1 MNTLFL
7 VQFACCIIV
16 SMLGLILV
24 LSRFQIRWSNRRYE
38 VSRWLLAF
46 SMFVLA
52 GHYVLQMAYGF
63 RAKGDEVGAVV
74 NVLFYTPI
82 SFIISYATYNLICY
96 RSGRKKFALLG
107 CVSYALILI
116 CFFFGYND
124 TPRGMHMGEW
134 LYVMLALF
142 AVTIMYSTYTTV
154 IEMRYHR
161 KIIEENTTEDLLPFD
176 RYAYASYGMVG
187 FLALAMVGAICYRP
201 LLYSVAPL
209 MLFSL
214 ISFIISFLGYGYNMI
229 PAEVRLEQETADMYS
244 TYTTV
249 IEMRYHRKIIEEN
262 TTEDLLPFDRYA
274 YASYGMVGFLALAM
288 VGAICYRPLLY
299 SVAPLMLFSLI
310 SFIISFLGYGYNM
323 IPAEVRLEQE
333 TADEP
338 LEVMEES
345 EDVGLASEKISI
357 IESML
362 ASWCDKGGYRDSTV
376 NMPMLSVKLGIPRN
390 ELSLYFENCLK
401 SSFRIWLSDIRFK
414 EAQRMLLEEC
424 RYSNDTIS
432 SECGFSS
439 HAHLYKIFKAKTG
452 FTPGQWRDSVRKNRF
467 PDVDGL

>member
-24 LSRFQIRWSNRRYE
+24 LSRFQIRWTNRRYE

-52 GHYVLQMAYGF
+52 WHYVLQMVCGF
-63 RAKGDEVGAVV
+63 RAKGDEIGAVV
-74 NVLFYTPI
+74 NVLFYSPV
-82 SFIISYATYNLICY
+82 SFFISYATYNLICY
-96 RSGRKKFALLG
+96 RSGRKKFALMG

-176 RYAYASYGMVG
+176 RYTYTTYGLAGIMV
-187 FLALAMVGAICYRP
+187 LAMVGAICYRP
-201 LLYSVAPL
+201 LLYCVGPL

-214 ISFIISFLGYGYNMI
+214 ISFTISFLGYGYNMI
-229 PAEVRLEQETADMYS
+229 PAEVRLELD
-244 TYTTV
+244 
-249 IEMRYHRKIIEEN
+249 
-262 TTEDLLPFDRYA
+262 
-274 YASYGMVGFLALAM
+274 
-288 VGAICYRPLLY
+288 
-299 SVAPLMLFSLI
+299 
-310 SFIISFLGYGYNM
+310 
-323 IPAEVRLEQE
+323 

-345 EDVGLASEKISI
+345 EEVGLGSEKISI

-390 ELSLYFENCLK
+390 ELSLYFENYLK

-452 FTPGQWRDSVRKNRF
+452 FTPGQWRNSVRKNRF

>member
-7 VQFACCIIV
+7 VQFACCIIML
-16 SMLGLILV
+16 MLGLILV
-24 LSRFQIRWSNRRYE
+24 LSRFQIRWTNRRYE

-52 GHYVLQMAYGF
+52 WHYVLQMVCGF
-63 RAKGDEVGAVV
+63 RAKGDEIGAVV
-74 NVLFYTPI
+74 NVLFYSPVS
-82 SFIISYATYNLICY
+82 SFISYATYNLICY
-96 RSGRKKFALLG
+96 RSGRKKFALMG

-134 LYVMLALF
+134 LYVMLVLF
-142 AVTIMYSTYTTV
+142 AVTILYSVYTTV
-154 IEMRYHR
+154 IEMRYNR
-161 KIIEENTTEDLLPFD
+161 KIIEENTTENLLPFD
-176 RYAYASYGMVG
+176 RYAYASYGVASIMV
-187 FLALAMVGAICYRP
+187 LAMVGAICYRP
-201 LLYSVAPL
+201 LLYCVGPL

-214 ISFIISFLGYGYNMI
+214 ISFTISFLGYGYNMI
-229 PAEVRLEQETADMYS
+229 PAEVRLELD
-244 TYTTV
+244 
-249 IEMRYHRKIIEEN
+249 
-262 TTEDLLPFDRYA
+262 
-274 YASYGMVGFLALAM
+274 
-288 VGAICYRPLLY
+288 
-299 SVAPLMLFSLI
+299 
-310 SFIISFLGYGYNM
+310 
-323 IPAEVRLEQE
+323 

-345 EDVGLASEKISI
+345 EEVGLGSEKISI

-362 ASWCDKGGYRDSTV
+362 ANWCDKGGYRDSTV

-390 ELSLYFENCLK
+390 ELSMYFENCLK
-401 SSFRIWLSDIRFK
+401 SSFRIWLSDIHFK

>member
-24 LSRFQIRWSNRRYE
+24 LSRFQIRWTNRRYE

-46 SMFVLA
+46 SMFVLDW
-52 GHYVLQMAYGF
+52 HYVLQMVCGF
-63 RAKGDEVGAVV
+63 RAKGDEIGAVV
-74 NVLFYTPI
+74 NVLFYSPVS
-82 SFIISYATYNLICY
+82 SFISYATYNLICY
-96 RSGRKKFALLG
+96 RGGRKKFALLG

-176 RYAYASYGMVG
+176 RYTYTTYGLAGIMV
-187 FLALAMVGAICYRP
+187 LAMVGAICYRP
-201 LLYSVAPL
+201 LLYCVGPL

-214 ISFIISFLGYGYNMI
+214 ISFTISFLGYGYNMI
-229 PAEVRLEQETADMYS
+229 PSEVRLELD
-244 TYTTV
+244 
-249 IEMRYHRKIIEEN
+249 
-262 TTEDLLPFDRYA
+262 
-274 YASYGMVGFLALAM
+274 
-288 VGAICYRPLLY
+288 
-299 SVAPLMLFSLI
+299 
-310 SFIISFLGYGYNM
+310 
-323 IPAEVRLEQE
+323 

-345 EDVGLASEKISI
+345 EEVGLGSEKISI

-362 ASWCDKGGYRDSTV
+362 TSWCDKGGYRDSTV

-390 ELSLYFENCLK
+390 ELSLYFENYLK

>member
-24 LSRFQIRWSNRRYE
+24 LSRFQIRWTNRRYE

-52 GHYVLQMAYGF
+52 WHYVLQMVCGF
-63 RAKGDEVGAVV
+63 RAKGDEIGAVV
-74 NVLFYTPI
+74 NVLFYSPVS
-82 SFIISYATYNLICY
+82 SFISYATYNLICY
-96 RSGRKKFALLG
+96 RGGRKKFALMG

-124 TPRGMHMGEW
+124 TSRGMHMGEW
-134 LYVMLALF
+134 LYVMLVLF
-142 AVTIMYSTYTTV
+142 AVTILYSVYTTV

-176 RYAYASYGMVG
+176 RYAYASYGVASIMV
-187 FLALAMVGAICYRP
+187 LAMVGAICYRP
-201 LLYSVAPL
+201 LLYCVGPL

-214 ISFIISFLGYGYNMI
+214 ISFTISFLGYGYNMI
-229 PAEVRLEQETADMYS
+229 PAEVRLELD
-244 TYTTV
+244 
-249 IEMRYHRKIIEEN
+249 
-262 TTEDLLPFDRYA
+262 
-274 YASYGMVGFLALAM
+274 
-288 VGAICYRPLLY
+288 
-299 SVAPLMLFSLI
+299 
-310 SFIISFLGYGYNM
+310 
-323 IPAEVRLEQE
+323 

-345 EDVGLASEKISI
+345 EEVGLGSEKISI

-390 ELSLYFENCLK
+390 ELSMYFENCLK

>member
-7 VQFACCIIV
+7 VQFACCIIML
-16 SMLGLILV
+16 MLGLILV

-52 GHYVLQMAYGF
+52 WHYVLQMVCGF
-63 RAKGDEVGAVV
+63 RAKGDEIGAVV
-74 NVLFYTPI
+74 NVLFYSPV
-82 SFIISYATYNLICY
+82 SFFISYATYNLICY
-96 RSGRKKFALLG
+96 RGGRKKFALLG

-176 RYAYASYGMVG
+176 RYTYTTYGLAGIMV
-187 FLALAMVGAICYRP
+187 LAMVGAICYRP
-201 LLYSVAPL
+201 LLYCVGPL

-214 ISFIISFLGYGYNMI
+214 ISFTISFLGYGYNMI
-229 PAEVRLEQETADMYS
+229 PAEVRLELD
-244 TYTTV
+244 
-249 IEMRYHRKIIEEN
+249 
-262 TTEDLLPFDRYA
+262 
-274 YASYGMVGFLALAM
+274 
-288 VGAICYRPLLY
+288 
-299 SVAPLMLFSLI
+299 
-310 SFIISFLGYGYNM
+310 
-323 IPAEVRLEQE
+323 

-345 EDVGLASEKISI
+345 EEVGLGSEKISI

-362 ASWCDKGGYRDSTV
+362 TSWCDKGGYRDSTV

-390 ELSLYFENCLK
+390 ELSLYFENYLK

>member
-24 LSRFQIRWSNRRYE
+24 LSKFQIRWSNRRYE

-63 RAKGDEVGAVV
+63 RAKGDEIGAVV
-74 NVLFYTPI
+74 NVLFYCPI
-82 SFIISYATYNLICY
+82 SFIVSYAAYSLICY
-96 RSGRKKFALLG
+96 RSGRKKFVLIG

-142 AVTIMYSTYTTV
+142 AVTIIYSTYTTV

-176 RYAYASYGMVG
+176 RYAYASYGMVSI
-187 FLALAMVGAICYRP
+187 LVLAMVGAICYRP

-209 MLFSL
+209 MLLSL

-229 PAEVRLEQETADMYS
+229 PTEVRLE
-244 TYTTV
+244 
-249 IEMRYHRKIIEEN
+249 
-262 TTEDLLPFDRYA
+262 L
-274 YASYGMVGFLALAM
+274 
-288 VGAICYRPLLY
+288 
-299 SVAPLMLFSLI
+299 
-310 SFIISFLGYGYNM
+310 
-323 IPAEVRLEQE
+323 E

-338 LEVMEES
+338 LEVMEVS
-345 EDVGLASEKISI
+345 EEVGLDSEKISV
-357 IESML
+357 IESLL

-390 ELSLYFENCLK
+390 ELSMYFENCLK

-424 RYSNDTIS
+424 NTAMIPFLQNAASHPMPIFIRFSRLRRDLHQDNGEILYGKIGRMLQKTVSFLPMKHLFDRNETFFLSNETVW
-432 SECGFSS
+432 
-439 HAHLYKIFKAKTG
+439 L
-452 FTPGQWRDSVRKNRF
+452 
-467 PDVDGL
+467 

>member
-7 VQFACCIIV
+7 VQFACCIIML
-16 SMLGLILV
+16 MLGLILV
-24 LSRFQIRWSNRRYE
+24 LSRFQIRWTNRRYE

-52 GHYVLQMAYGF
+52 WHYVLQMVCGF
-63 RAKGDEVGAVV
+63 RAKGDEIGAVV
-74 NVLFYTPI
+74 NVLFYSPVS
-82 SFIISYATYNLICY
+82 SFISYATYNLICY
-96 RSGRKKFALLG
+96 RGGRKKFALLG

-176 RYAYASYGMVG
+176 RYTYTTYGLAGIMV
-187 FLALAMVGAICYRP
+187 LAMVGAICYRP
-201 LLYSVAPL
+201 LLYCVGPL

-214 ISFIISFLGYGYNMI
+214 ISFTISFLGYGYNMI
-229 PAEVRLEQETADMYS
+229 PAEVRLELD
-244 TYTTV
+244 
-249 IEMRYHRKIIEEN
+249 
-262 TTEDLLPFDRYA
+262 
-274 YASYGMVGFLALAM
+274 
-288 VGAICYRPLLY
+288 
-299 SVAPLMLFSLI
+299 
-310 SFIISFLGYGYNM
+310 
-323 IPAEVRLEQE
+323 

-345 EDVGLASEKISI
+345 EEVGLGSERISI
-357 IESML
+357 IESLL

-390 ELSLYFENCLK
+390 ELSMYFENCLK

>member
-24 LSRFQIRWSNRRYE
+24 LSRFQIRWTNRRYE

-52 GHYVLQMAYGF
+52 WHYVLQMVCGF
-63 RAKGDEVGAVV
+63 RAKGDEIGAVV
-74 NVLFYTPI
+74 NVLFYSPVS
-82 SFIISYATYNLICY
+82 SFISYATYNLICY
-96 RSGRKKFALLG
+96 RGGRKKFALLG

-134 LYVMLALF
+134 LYMMLALF

-176 RYAYASYGMVG
+176 RYTYTTYGLAGIMV
-187 FLALAMVGAICYRP
+187 LAMVGAICYRP
-201 LLYSVAPL
+201 FLYCVGPL

-214 ISFIISFLGYGYNMI
+214 ISFTISFLGYGYNMI
-229 PAEVRLEQETADMYS
+229 PAEVRLELD
-244 TYTTV
+244 
-249 IEMRYHRKIIEEN
+249 
-262 TTEDLLPFDRYA
+262 
-274 YASYGMVGFLALAM
+274 
-288 VGAICYRPLLY
+288 
-299 SVAPLMLFSLI
+299 
-310 SFIISFLGYGYNM
+310 
-323 IPAEVRLEQE
+323 

-345 EDVGLASEKISI
+345 EEVGLGSEKISI

-362 ASWCDKGGYRDSTV
+362 ASWCDKGGFRDSTV

>member
-24 LSRFQIRWSNRRYE
+24 LSRFQIRWTNRRYE

-52 GHYVLQMAYGF
+52 WHYVLQMVCGF
-63 RAKGDEVGAVV
+63 RAKGDEIGAVV
-74 NVLFYTPI
+74 NVLFYSPVS
-82 SFIISYATYNLICY
+82 SFISYATYNLICY
-96 RSGRKKFALLG
+96 RGGRKKFALLG
-107 CVSYALILI
+107 CVGYALILI

-161 KIIEENTTEDLLPFD
+161 KIIVENTTEDLLPFD
-176 RYAYASYGMVG
+176 RYTYTTYGLAGIMV
-187 FLALAMVGAICYRP
+187 LAMVGAICYRP
-201 LLYSVAPL
+201 LLYCVGPL

-214 ISFIISFLGYGYNMI
+214 ISFTISFLGYGYNMI
-229 PAEVRLEQETADMYS
+229 PAEVRLELD
-244 TYTTV
+244 
-249 IEMRYHRKIIEEN
+249 
-262 TTEDLLPFDRYA
+262 
-274 YASYGMVGFLALAM
+274 
-288 VGAICYRPLLY
+288 
-299 SVAPLMLFSLI
+299 
-310 SFIISFLGYGYNM
+310 
-323 IPAEVRLEQE
+323 

-345 EDVGLASEKISI
+345 EEVGLGSEKISI

-362 ASWCDKGGYRDSTV
+362 TSWCDKGGYRDSTV

-390 ELSLYFENCLK
+390 ELSMYFENCLK

>member
-7 VQFACCIIV
+7 VQFACCIIML
-16 SMLGLILV
+16 MLGLILV
-24 LSRFQIRWSNRRYE
+24 LSRFQIRWTNRRYE

-52 GHYVLQMAYGF
+52 WHYVLQMVCGF
-63 RAKGDEVGAVV
+63 RAKGDEIGAVV
-74 NVLFYTPI
+74 NVLFYSPVS
-82 SFIISYATYNLICY
+82 SFISYATYNLICY
-96 RSGRKKFALLG
+96 RSGRKKFALMG

-134 LYVMLALF
+134 LYVMLVLF
-142 AVTIMYSTYTTV
+142 AVTILYSVYTTV

-176 RYAYASYGMVG
+176 RYAYASYGVASIMV
-187 FLALAMVGAICYRP
+187 LAMVGAICYRP
-201 LLYSVAPL
+201 LLYCVGSL

-214 ISFIISFLGYGYNMI
+214 ISFTISFLGYGYNMI
-229 PAEVRLEQETADMYS
+229 PAEVRLELD
-244 TYTTV
+244 
-249 IEMRYHRKIIEEN
+249 
-262 TTEDLLPFDRYA
+262 
-274 YASYGMVGFLALAM
+274 
-288 VGAICYRPLLY
+288 
-299 SVAPLMLFSLI
+299 
-310 SFIISFLGYGYNM
+310 
-323 IPAEVRLEQE
+323 

-345 EDVGLASEKISI
+345 EEVGLGSEKISI

-362 ASWCDKGGYRDSTV
+362 TSWCDKGGYRDSTV

-390 ELSLYFENCLK
+390 ELSLYFENYLK

>member
-24 LSRFQIRWSNRRYE
+24 LSRFQIRWTNRRYE

-52 GHYVLQMAYGF
+52 WHYVLQMVCGF
-63 RAKGDEVGAVV
+63 RAKGDEIGAVV
-74 NVLFYTPI
+74 NVLFYSPV
-82 SFIISYATYNLICY
+82 SFFISYATYNLICY
-96 RSGRKKFALLG
+96 RGGRKKFALLG

-176 RYAYASYGMVG
+176 RYTYTTYGLAGIMV
-187 FLALAMVGAICYRP
+187 LAMVGAICYRP
-201 LLYSVAPL
+201 LLYCVGPL

-214 ISFIISFLGYGYNMI
+214 ISFTISFLGYGYNMI
-229 PAEVRLEQETADMYS
+229 PAEVRQELD
-244 TYTTV
+244 
-249 IEMRYHRKIIEEN
+249 
-262 TTEDLLPFDRYA
+262 
-274 YASYGMVGFLALAM
+274 
-288 VGAICYRPLLY
+288 
-299 SVAPLMLFSLI
+299 
-310 SFIISFLGYGYNM
+310 
-323 IPAEVRLEQE
+323 

-345 EDVGLASEKISI
+345 EEVGLGSEKISI

-390 ELSLYFENCLK
+390 ELSLYFENYLK

>member
-7 VQFACCIIV
+7 VQFACCIIM

-24 LSRFQIRWSNRRYE
+24 LSRFQIRWTNRRYE

-52 GHYVLQMAYGF
+52 WHYVLQMVCGF
-63 RAKGDEVGAVV
+63 RAKGDEIGAVV
-74 NVLFYTPI
+74 NVLFYSPV
-82 SFIISYATYNLICY
+82 SFFISYATYNLICY
-96 RSGRKKFALLG
+96 RGGRKKFALMG

-134 LYVMLALF
+134 LYVMLVLF
-142 AVTIMYSTYTTV
+142 AVTILYSVYTTV

-176 RYAYASYGMVG
+176 RYAYASYGVASIMV
-187 FLALAMVGAICYRP
+187 LAMVGAICYRP
-201 LLYSVAPL
+201 LLYCVGPL

-214 ISFIISFLGYGYNMI
+214 ISFTISFLGYGYNMI
-229 PAEVRLEQETADMYS
+229 PAEVRLELD
-244 TYTTV
+244 
-249 IEMRYHRKIIEEN
+249 
-262 TTEDLLPFDRYA
+262 
-274 YASYGMVGFLALAM
+274 
-288 VGAICYRPLLY
+288 
-299 SVAPLMLFSLI
+299 
-310 SFIISFLGYGYNM
+310 
-323 IPAEVRLEQE
+323 

-345 EDVGLASEKISI
+345 EEVGLGSEKISI

-390 ELSLYFENCLK
+390 ELSLYFENYLK

>member
-24 LSRFQIRWSNRRYE
+24 LSRFQIRWTNRRYE

-52 GHYVLQMAYGF
+52 WYYVLQMVCGF
-63 RAKGDEVGAVV
+63 RAKGDEIGTVV
-74 NVLFYTPI
+74 NVLFYSPV

-96 RSGRKKFALLG
+96 RSGRKKFALMG

-161 KIIEENTTEDLLPFD
+161 KIIEENTTENLLPFD
-176 RYAYASYGMVG
+176 RYAYASYGMASIMV
-187 FLALAMVGAICYRP
+187 LAMVGAICYRP
-201 LLYSVAPL
+201 LLYCVGPL

-214 ISFIISFLGYGYNMI
+214 ISFTISFLGYGYNMI
-229 PAEVRLEQETADMYS
+229 PAEVRLELD
-244 TYTTV
+244 
-249 IEMRYHRKIIEEN
+249 
-262 TTEDLLPFDRYA
+262 
-274 YASYGMVGFLALAM
+274 
-288 VGAICYRPLLY
+288 
-299 SVAPLMLFSLI
+299 
-310 SFIISFLGYGYNM
+310 
-323 IPAEVRLEQE
+323 

-345 EDVGLASEKISI
+345 EEVGLGSEKISI

-390 ELSLYFENCLK
+390 ELSLYFENYLK

-467 PDVDGL
+467 PDVNGL

>member
-24 LSRFQIRWSNRRYE
+24 LSRFQIRWTNRRYE

-52 GHYVLQMAYGF
+52 WHYVLQMVCGF
-63 RAKGDEVGAVV
+63 RAKGDEIGAVV
-74 NVLFYTPI
+74 NVLFYSPV
-82 SFIISYATYNLICY
+82 SFFISYATYNLICY
-96 RSGRKKFALLG
+96 RGGRKKFALLG

-176 RYAYASYGMVG
+176 RYTYTTYGLAGIMV
-187 FLALAMVGAICYRP
+187 LAMVGAICYRP
-201 LLYSVAPL
+201 LLYCVGPL

-214 ISFIISFLGYGYNMI
+214 ISFTISFLGYGYNMI
-229 PAEVRLEQETADMYS
+229 PAEVRLELD
-244 TYTTV
+244 
-249 IEMRYHRKIIEEN
+249 
-262 TTEDLLPFDRYA
+262 
-274 YASYGMVGFLALAM
+274 
-288 VGAICYRPLLY
+288 
-299 SVAPLMLFSLI
+299 
-310 SFIISFLGYGYNM
+310 
-323 IPAEVRLEQE
+323 

-338 LEVMEES
+338 LEVMDES
-345 EDVGLASEKISI
+345 EEVGLGSEKISI

-390 ELSLYFENCLK
+390 ELSLYFENYLK

>member
-24 LSRFQIRWSNRRYE
+24 LSRFQIRWTNRRYE

-52 GHYVLQMAYGF
+52 WHYVLQMVCGF
-63 RAKGDEVGAVV
+63 RAKGDEIGAVV
-74 NVLFYTPI
+74 NVLFYSPVS
-82 SFIISYATYNLICY
+82 SFISYATYNLICY
-96 RSGRKKFALLG
+96 RGGRKKFALLG

-154 IEMRYHR
+154 IEMRYQR

-176 RYAYASYGMVG
+176 RYTYTTYGLAGIMV
-187 FLALAMVGAICYRP
+187 LAMVGAICYRP
-201 LLYSVAPL
+201 LLYCVGPL

-214 ISFIISFLGYGYNMI
+214 ISFTISFLGYGYNMI
-229 PAEVRLEQETADMYS
+229 PAEVRLELD
-244 TYTTV
+244 
-249 IEMRYHRKIIEEN
+249 
-262 TTEDLLPFDRYA
+262 
-274 YASYGMVGFLALAM
+274 
-288 VGAICYRPLLY
+288 
-299 SVAPLMLFSLI
+299 
-310 SFIISFLGYGYNM
+310 
-323 IPAEVRLEQE
+323 

-345 EDVGLASEKISI
+345 EEVGLGSEKISI

-362 ASWCDKGGYRDSTV
+362 ASWCDKGGFRDSTV
-376 NMPMLSVKLGIPRN
+376 NMQMLSVKLGIPRN
-390 ELSLYFENCLK
+390 ELSMYFENCLK

>member
-7 VQFACCIIV
+7 VQFACCIIML
-16 SMLGLILV
+16 MLGLILV
-24 LSRFQIRWSNRRYE
+24 LSRFQIRWTNRRYE

-52 GHYVLQMAYGF
+52 WHYVLQMVCGF
-63 RAKGDEVGAVV
+63 RAKGDEIGAVV
-74 NVLFYTPI
+74 NVLFYSPVS
-82 SFIISYATYNLICY
+82 SFISYATYNLICY
-96 RSGRKKFALLG
+96 RGGRKKFALMG

-134 LYVMLALF
+134 LYVMLVLF
-142 AVTIMYSTYTTV
+142 AVTILYSVYTTV

-176 RYAYASYGMVG
+176 RYAYASYGVASIMV
-187 FLALAMVGAICYRP
+187 LAMVGAICYRP
-201 LLYSVAPL
+201 LLYCVGPL

-214 ISFIISFLGYGYNMI
+214 ISFTISFLGYGYNMI
-229 PAEVRLEQETADMYS
+229 PAEVRQEQD
-244 TYTTV
+244 
-249 IEMRYHRKIIEEN
+249 
-262 TTEDLLPFDRYA
+262 
-274 YASYGMVGFLALAM
+274 
-288 VGAICYRPLLY
+288 
-299 SVAPLMLFSLI
+299 
-310 SFIISFLGYGYNM
+310 
-323 IPAEVRLEQE
+323 

-345 EDVGLASEKISI
+345 EEVGLGSEKISI

-390 ELSLYFENCLK
+390 ELSLYFENYLK

>member
-24 LSRFQIRWSNRRYE
+24 LSRFQIRWTNRRYE

-52 GHYVLQMAYGF
+52 WHYVLQMVCGF
-63 RAKGDEVGAVV
+63 RAKGDEIGAVV
-74 NVLFYTPI
+74 NVLFYSPV
-82 SFIISYATYNLICY
+82 SFFISYATYNLICY
-96 RSGRKKFALLG
+96 RGGRKKFALLG

-176 RYAYASYGMVG
+176 RYTYTTYGLAGIMV
-187 FLALAMVGAICYRP
+187 LAMVGAICYRP
-201 LLYSVAPL
+201 LLYCVGPL

-214 ISFIISFLGYGYNMI
+214 ISFTISFLGYGYNMI
-229 PAEVRLEQETADMYS
+229 PEEVRLELD
-244 TYTTV
+244 
-249 IEMRYHRKIIEEN
+249 
-262 TTEDLLPFDRYA
+262 
-274 YASYGMVGFLALAM
+274 
-288 VGAICYRPLLY
+288 
-299 SVAPLMLFSLI
+299 
-310 SFIISFLGYGYNM
+310 
-323 IPAEVRLEQE
+323 

-345 EDVGLASEKISI
+345 EEVGLGSEKISI

-390 ELSLYFENCLK
+390 ELSMYFENCLK

>member
-52 GHYVLQMAYGF
+52 WHYVLQMTCGF
-63 RAKGDEVGAVV
+63 RAKGDEIGAVV
-74 NVLFYTPI
+74 NVLFYSPV
-82 SFIISYATYNLICY
+82 SFFISYATYSLICY
-96 RSGRKKFALLG
+96 RSGRKKFVLMG

-142 AVTIMYSTYTTV
+142 AVNIIYSIYTTV

-176 RYAYASYGMVG
+176 KYVYASYGMVG
-187 FLALAMVGAICYRP
+187 FLALAMVGAVCYRP
-201 LLYSVAPL
+201 LFYCVAPL
-209 MLFSL
+209 ILFSL
-214 ISFIISFLGYGYNMI
+214 ISF
-229 PAEVRLEQETADMYS
+229 
-244 TYTTV
+244 TV
-249 IEMRYHRKIIEEN
+249 
-262 TTEDLLPFDRYA
+262 
-274 YASYGMVGFLALAM
+274 
-288 VGAICYRPLLY
+288 
-299 SVAPLMLFSLI
+299 
-310 SFIISFLGYGYNM
+310 SFLGYGYNM

-345 EDVGLASEKISI
+345 EEVGLGSEKISI

-362 ASWCDKGGYRDSTV
+362 ASWCDKGGYRDCTV

-390 ELSLYFENCLK
+390 ELSMYFENCLK

-414 EAQRMLLEEC
+414 EAQRMLLEER

-452 FTPGQWRDSVRKNRF
+452 FTPGQWRDSVRKNR
-467 PDVDGL
+467 

>member
-24 LSRFQIRWSNRRYE
+24 LSRFQIRWTNRRYE

-52 GHYVLQMAYGF
+52 WHYVLQMVCGF
-63 RAKGDEVGAVV
+63 RAKGDEIGAVV
-74 NVLFYTPI
+74 NVLFYSPVS
-82 SFIISYATYNLICY
+82 SFISYATYNLICY
-96 RSGRKKFALLG
+96 RGGRKKFALLG

-134 LYVMLALF
+134 LYMMLALF

-176 RYAYASYGMVG
+176 RYTYTTYGLAGIMV
-187 FLALAMVGAICYRP
+187 LAMVGAICYRP
-201 LLYSVAPL
+201 FLYCVGPL

-214 ISFIISFLGYGYNMI
+214 ISFTISFLGYGYNMI
-229 PAEVRLEQETADMYS
+229 PAEVRLELD
-244 TYTTV
+244 
-249 IEMRYHRKIIEEN
+249 
-262 TTEDLLPFDRYA
+262 
-274 YASYGMVGFLALAM
+274 
-288 VGAICYRPLLY
+288 
-299 SVAPLMLFSLI
+299 
-310 SFIISFLGYGYNM
+310 
-323 IPAEVRLEQE
+323 

-345 EDVGLASEKISI
+345 EEVGLGSEKISI

-362 ASWCDKGGYRDSTV
+362 ASWCDKGGFRDSTV

-390 ELSLYFENCLK
+390 ELSMYFENCLK

>member
-24 LSRFQIRWSNRRYE
+24 LSRFQIRWTNRRYE

-52 GHYVLQMAYGF
+52 WHYVLQMVCGF
-63 RAKGDEVGAVV
+63 RAKGDEIGAVV
-74 NVLFYTPI
+74 NVLFYSPV
-82 SFIISYATYNLICY
+82 SFFISYATYNLICY
-96 RSGRKKFALLG
+96 RGGRKKFALLG

-161 KIIEENTTEDLLPFD
+161 EIIEENTTEDLLPFD
-176 RYAYASYGMVG
+176 RYTYTTYGLAGIMV
-187 FLALAMVGAICYRP
+187 LAMVGAICYRP
-201 LLYSVAPL
+201 LLYCVGPL

-214 ISFIISFLGYGYNMI
+214 ISFTISFLGYGYNMI
-229 PAEVRLEQETADMYS
+229 PAEVRLELD
-244 TYTTV
+244 
-249 IEMRYHRKIIEEN
+249 
-262 TTEDLLPFDRYA
+262 
-274 YASYGMVGFLALAM
+274 
-288 VGAICYRPLLY
+288 
-299 SVAPLMLFSLI
+299 
-310 SFIISFLGYGYNM
+310 
-323 IPAEVRLEQE
+323 

-345 EDVGLASEKISI
+345 EEVGLGSEKISI

-362 ASWCDKGGYRDSTV
+362 TSWCDKGGYRDSTV

-390 ELSLYFENCLK
+390 ELSMYFENCLK

>member
-24 LSRFQIRWSNRRYE
+24 LSRFQIRWTNRRYE

-52 GHYVLQMAYGF
+52 WHYVLQMVCGF
-63 RAKGDEVGAVV
+63 RAKGDEIGAVV
-74 NVLFYTPI
+74 NVLFYSPV
-82 SFIISYATYNLICY
+82 SFFISYATYNLICY
-96 RSGRKKFALLG
+96 RGGRKKFALLG

-124 TPRGMHMGEW
+124 TPRGLHMGEW

-176 RYAYASYGMVG
+176 RYTYTTYGLAGIMV
-187 FLALAMVGAICYRP
+187 LAMVGAICYRP
-201 LLYSVAPL
+201 LLYCVGPL

-214 ISFIISFLGYGYNMI
+214 ISFTISFLGYGYNMI
-229 PAEVRLEQETADMYS
+229 PAEVRLELD
-244 TYTTV
+244 
-249 IEMRYHRKIIEEN
+249 
-262 TTEDLLPFDRYA
+262 
-274 YASYGMVGFLALAM
+274 
-288 VGAICYRPLLY
+288 
-299 SVAPLMLFSLI
+299 
-310 SFIISFLGYGYNM
+310 
-323 IPAEVRLEQE
+323 

-345 EDVGLASEKISI
+345 EEVGLGSEKISI

-390 ELSLYFENCLK
+390 ELSMYFENCLK

>member
-7 VQFACCIIV
+7 VQFACCIIML
-16 SMLGLILV
+16 MLGLILV
-24 LSRFQIRWSNRRYE
+24 LSRFQIRWTNRRYE

-52 GHYVLQMAYGF
+52 WHYVLQMVCGF
-63 RAKGDEVGAVV
+63 RAKGDEIGAVV
-74 NVLFYTPI
+74 NVLFYSPVS
-82 SFIISYATYNLICY
+82 SFISYATYNLICY
-96 RSGRKKFALLG
+96 RGGRKKFALMG

-134 LYVMLALF
+134 LYVMLVLF
-142 AVTIMYSTYTTV
+142 AVTILYSVYTTV

-176 RYAYASYGMVG
+176 RYAYASYGVASIMV
-187 FLALAMVGAICYRP
+187 LAMVGAICYRP
-201 LLYSVAPL
+201 LLYCVGPL

-214 ISFIISFLGYGYNMI
+214 ISFTISFLGYGYNMI
-229 PAEVRLEQETADMYS
+229 PAEVRLELD
-244 TYTTV
+244 
-249 IEMRYHRKIIEEN
+249 
-262 TTEDLLPFDRYA
+262 
-274 YASYGMVGFLALAM
+274 
-288 VGAICYRPLLY
+288 
-299 SVAPLMLFSLI
+299 
-310 SFIISFLGYGYNM
+310 
-323 IPAEVRLEQE
+323 

-345 EDVGLASEKISI
+345 EEVGLGSEKISI

-362 ASWCDKGGYRDSTV
+362 TSWCDKGGYRDSTV

-390 ELSLYFENCLK
+390 ELSLYFENYLK

>member
-24 LSRFQIRWSNRRYE
+24 LSRFQIRWTNRRYE

-52 GHYVLQMAYGF
+52 WHYVLQMVCGF
-63 RAKGDEVGAVV
+63 RAKGDEIGAVV
-74 NVLFYTPI
+74 NVLFYSPV
-82 SFIISYATYNLICY
+82 SFFISYATYNLICY
-96 RSGRKKFALLG
+96 RGGRKKFALLG

-176 RYAYASYGMVG
+176 RYTYTTYRLAGIMV
-187 FLALAMVGAICYRP
+187 LAMVGAICYRP
-201 LLYSVAPL
+201 LLYCVGPL

-214 ISFIISFLGYGYNMI
+214 ISFTISFLGYGYNMI
-229 PAEVRLEQETADMYS
+229 PAEVRLELD
-244 TYTTV
+244 
-249 IEMRYHRKIIEEN
+249 
-262 TTEDLLPFDRYA
+262 
-274 YASYGMVGFLALAM
+274 
-288 VGAICYRPLLY
+288 
-299 SVAPLMLFSLI
+299 
-310 SFIISFLGYGYNM
+310 
-323 IPAEVRLEQE
+323 

-345 EDVGLASEKISI
+345 EEVGLGSEKISI

-362 ASWCDKGGYRDSTV
+362 TSWCDKGGYRDSTV

-390 ELSLYFENCLK
+390 ELSLYFENYLK

>member
-24 LSRFQIRWSNRRYE
+24 LSRFQIRWTNRRYE

-52 GHYVLQMAYGF
+52 WHYVLQMVCGF
-63 RAKGDEVGAVV
+63 RAKGDEIGAVV
-74 NVLFYTPI
+74 NVLFYSPV
-82 SFIISYATYNLICY
+82 SFFISYATYNLICY
-96 RSGRKKFALLG
+96 RGGRKKFALLG

-124 TPRGMHMGEW
+124 TPRGMHIGEW
-134 LYVMLALF
+134 LYVMLVLF
-142 AVTIMYSTYTTV
+142 AVTILYSVYTTV

-161 KIIEENTTEDLLPFD
+161 KIIEENTMEDLLPFD
-176 RYAYASYGMVG
+176 RYAYASYGVASIMV
-187 FLALAMVGAICYRP
+187 LAMVGAICYRP
-201 LLYSVAPL
+201 LLYCVGPL

-214 ISFIISFLGYGYNMI
+214 ISF
-229 PAEVRLEQETADMYS
+229 T
-244 TYTTV
+244 
-249 IEMRYHRKIIEEN
+249 
-262 TTEDLLPFDRYA
+262 
-274 YASYGMVGFLALAM
+274 
-288 VGAICYRPLLY
+288 
-299 SVAPLMLFSLI
+299 
-310 SFIISFLGYGYNM
+310 ISFLGYGYNM

-345 EDVGLASEKISI
+345 EEVGLASEKISI

-390 ELSLYFENCLK
+390 ELSMYFENCLK

>member
-24 LSRFQIRWSNRRYE
+24 LSRFQIRWTNRRYE

-52 GHYVLQMAYGF
+52 GHYVLQMVCGF
-63 RAKGDEVGAVV
+63 RAKGDDIGAVV
-74 NVLFYTPI
+74 NVLFYSPV
-82 SFIISYATYNLICY
+82 SFFISYATYNLICY
-96 RSGRKKFALLG
+96 RGGRKKFALLG

-116 CFFFGYND
+116 CFFFGYKD

-176 RYAYASYGMVG
+176 RYTYTTYGLAGIMV
-187 FLALAMVGAICYRP
+187 LAMVGAICYRP
-201 LLYSVAPL
+201 LLYCVGPL

-214 ISFIISFLGYGYNMI
+214 ISFTISFLGYGYNMI
-229 PAEVRLEQETADMYS
+229 PAEVRLELD
-244 TYTTV
+244 
-249 IEMRYHRKIIEEN
+249 
-262 TTEDLLPFDRYA
+262 
-274 YASYGMVGFLALAM
+274 
-288 VGAICYRPLLY
+288 
-299 SVAPLMLFSLI
+299 
-310 SFIISFLGYGYNM
+310 
-323 IPAEVRLEQE
+323 

-345 EDVGLASEKISI
+345 EEVGLGSEKISI

-390 ELSLYFENCLK
+390 ELSLYFENYLK
-401 SSFRIWLSDIRFK
+401 SSFKIWLSDIRFK

>member
-16 SMLGLILV
+16 SMLGLVLV
-24 LSRFQIRWSNRRYE
+24 LSRFQIRWTNRRYE

-52 GHYVLQMAYGF
+52 WHYVLQMVCGF
-63 RAKGDEVGAVV
+63 RAKGDEIGAVV
-74 NVLFYTPI
+74 NVLFYSPV

-96 RSGRKKFALLG
+96 RSGRKKFALMG

-176 RYAYASYGMVG
+176 RYTYTTYGLAGIMV
-187 FLALAMVGAICYRP
+187 LAMVGAICYRP
-201 LLYSVAPL
+201 LLYCVGPL

-214 ISFIISFLGYGYNMI
+214 ISFTISFLGYGYNMI
-229 PAEVRLEQETADMYS
+229 PAEVRLELD
-244 TYTTV
+244 
-249 IEMRYHRKIIEEN
+249 
-262 TTEDLLPFDRYA
+262 
-274 YASYGMVGFLALAM
+274 
-288 VGAICYRPLLY
+288 
-299 SVAPLMLFSLI
+299 
-310 SFIISFLGYGYNM
+310 
-323 IPAEVRLEQE
+323 

-345 EDVGLASEKISI
+345 EEVGLGSEKISI

-390 ELSLYFENCLK
+390 ELSLYFENYLK

>member
-24 LSRFQIRWSNRRYE
+24 LSRFQIRWTNRRYE

-52 GHYVLQMAYGF
+52 GHYVLQMVCGF
-63 RAKGDEVGAVV
+63 RAKGDEIGAVV
-74 NVLFYTPI
+74 NVLFYSPV
-82 SFIISYATYNLICY
+82 SFFISYATYNLICY
-96 RSGRKKFALLG
+96 RGGRKKFALLG

-176 RYAYASYGMVG
+176 RYTYTTYGLAGIMV
-187 FLALAMVGAICYRP
+187 LAMVGAICYRP
-201 LLYSVAPL
+201 LLYCVGSL

-214 ISFIISFLGYGYNMI
+214 ISFTISFLGYGYNMI
-229 PAEVRLEQETADMYS
+229 PAEVRLELD
-244 TYTTV
+244 
-249 IEMRYHRKIIEEN
+249 
-262 TTEDLLPFDRYA
+262 
-274 YASYGMVGFLALAM
+274 
-288 VGAICYRPLLY
+288 
-299 SVAPLMLFSLI
+299 
-310 SFIISFLGYGYNM
+310 
-323 IPAEVRLEQE
+323 

-345 EDVGLASEKISI
+345 EEVGLGSEKISI

-362 ASWCDKGGYRDSTV
+362 TSWCDKGGYRDSTV

-390 ELSLYFENCLK
+390 ELSMYFENCLK

>member
-24 LSRFQIRWSNRRYE
+24 LSRFQIRWTNRRYE

-52 GHYVLQMAYGF
+52 WHYVLQMVCGF
-63 RAKGDEVGAVV
+63 RAKGDEIGAVV
-74 NVLFYTPI
+74 NVLFYSPV
-82 SFIISYATYNLICY
+82 SFFISYATYNLICY
-96 RSGRKKFALLG
+96 RGGRKKFALLG

-176 RYAYASYGMVG
+176 RYTYTTYGLAGIMV
-187 FLALAMVGAICYRP
+187 LAMVGAICYRP
-201 LLYSVAPL
+201 LLYCVGPL

-214 ISFIISFLGYGYNMI
+214 ISFTISFLGYGYNMI
-229 PAEVRLEQETADMYS
+229 PAEVRLEPD
-244 TYTTV
+244 
-249 IEMRYHRKIIEEN
+249 
-262 TTEDLLPFDRYA
+262 
-274 YASYGMVGFLALAM
+274 
-288 VGAICYRPLLY
+288 
-299 SVAPLMLFSLI
+299 
-310 SFIISFLGYGYNM
+310 
-323 IPAEVRLEQE
+323 

-345 EDVGLASEKISI
+345 EEVGLGSEKISI

-390 ELSLYFENCLK
+390 ELSMYFENCLK

>member
-24 LSRFQIRWSNRRYE
+24 LSRFQIRWTNRRYE

-52 GHYVLQMAYGF
+52 WHYVLQMVCGF
-63 RAKGDEVGAVV
+63 RAKGDEIGAVV
-74 NVLFYTPI
+74 NVLFYSPVS
-82 SFIISYATYNLICY
+82 SFISYATYNLICY
-96 RSGRKKFALLG
+96 RGGRKKFALLG

-161 KIIEENTTEDLLPFD
+161 KIIEENITEDLLPFD
-176 RYAYASYGMVG
+176 RYTYTTYGLAGIMV
-187 FLALAMVGAICYRP
+187 LAMVGAICYRP
-201 LLYSVAPL
+201 LLYCVGPL

-214 ISFIISFLGYGYNMI
+214 ISFTISFLGYGYNMI
-229 PAEVRLEQETADMYS
+229 PAEVRLELD
-244 TYTTV
+244 
-249 IEMRYHRKIIEEN
+249 
-262 TTEDLLPFDRYA
+262 
-274 YASYGMVGFLALAM
+274 
-288 VGAICYRPLLY
+288 
-299 SVAPLMLFSLI
+299 
-310 SFIISFLGYGYNM
+310 
-323 IPAEVRLEQE
+323 

-345 EDVGLASEKISI
+345 EEVGLGSEKISI

-362 ASWCDKGGYRDSTV
+362 TSWCDKGGYRDSTV

-390 ELSLYFENCLK
+390 ELSMYFENCLK

>member
-24 LSRFQIRWSNRRYE
+24 LSRFQIRWTNRRYE

-52 GHYVLQMAYGF
+52 WHYVLQMVCGF
-63 RAKGDEVGAVV
+63 RAKGDEIGAVV
-74 NVLFYTPI
+74 NVLFYSPV

-96 RSGRKKFALLG
+96 RSGRKKFALMG

-124 TPRGMHMGEW
+124 TPRGMRMGEW

-176 RYAYASYGMVG
+176 RYTYTTYGLAGIMV
-187 FLALAMVGAICYRP
+187 LAMVGAICYRP
-201 LLYSVAPL
+201 LLYCVEPL

-214 ISFIISFLGYGYNMI
+214 ISFTISFLRYGYNMI
-229 PAEVRLEQETADMYS
+229 PAEVRLELD
-244 TYTTV
+244 
-249 IEMRYHRKIIEEN
+249 
-262 TTEDLLPFDRYA
+262 
-274 YASYGMVGFLALAM
+274 
-288 VGAICYRPLLY
+288 
-299 SVAPLMLFSLI
+299 
-310 SFIISFLGYGYNM
+310 
-323 IPAEVRLEQE
+323 

-345 EDVGLASEKISI
+345 EEVGLGSEKISI

>member
-24 LSRFQIRWSNRRYE
+24 LSRFQIRWTNRRYE

-52 GHYVLQMAYGF
+52 WHYVLQMVCGF
-63 RAKGDEVGAVV
+63 RAKGDEIGAVV
-74 NVLFYTPI
+74 NVLFYSPV
-82 SFIISYATYNLICY
+82 SFFISYATYNLICY
-96 RSGRKKFALLG
+96 RGGRKMFALLG

-161 KIIEENTTEDLLPFD
+161 KIIDENTTEDLLPFD
-176 RYAYASYGMVG
+176 RYTYTTYGLAGIMV
-187 FLALAMVGAICYRP
+187 LAMVGAICYRP
-201 LLYSVAPL
+201 LLYCVGPL

-214 ISFIISFLGYGYNMI
+214 ISFTISFLGYGYNMI
-229 PAEVRLEQETADMYS
+229 PAEVRLELD
-244 TYTTV
+244 
-249 IEMRYHRKIIEEN
+249 
-262 TTEDLLPFDRYA
+262 
-274 YASYGMVGFLALAM
+274 
-288 VGAICYRPLLY
+288 
-299 SVAPLMLFSLI
+299 
-310 SFIISFLGYGYNM
+310 
-323 IPAEVRLEQE
+323 

-345 EDVGLASEKISI
+345 EEVGLGSEKISI

-362 ASWCDKGGYRDSTV
+362 TSWCDKGGYRDSTV

-390 ELSLYFENCLK
+390 ELSMYFENCLK

>member
-24 LSRFQIRWSNRRYE
+24 LSRFQIRWTNRRYE

-52 GHYVLQMAYGF
+52 WHYVLQMVCGF
-63 RAKGDEVGAVV
+63 RAKGDEIGAVV
-74 NVLFYTPI
+74 NVLFYSPV
-82 SFIISYATYNLICY
+82 SFFISYATYNLICY
-96 RSGRKKFALLG
+96 RGGRKKFALLG

-176 RYAYASYGMVG
+176 RYTYTTYGLAGIMV
-187 FLALAMVGAICYRP
+187 LAMVGAICYRP
-201 LLYSVAPL
+201 LLYCVGPL

-214 ISFIISFLGYGYNMI
+214 ISFTISFLGYGYNMI
-229 PAEVRLEQETADMYS
+229 PAEVRPELD
-244 TYTTV
+244 
-249 IEMRYHRKIIEEN
+249 
-262 TTEDLLPFDRYA
+262 
-274 YASYGMVGFLALAM
+274 
-288 VGAICYRPLLY
+288 
-299 SVAPLMLFSLI
+299 
-310 SFIISFLGYGYNM
+310 
-323 IPAEVRLEQE
+323 

-345 EDVGLASEKISI
+345 EEVGLGSEKISI

-362 ASWCDKGGYRDSTV
+362 TSWCDKGGYRDSTV

-390 ELSLYFENCLK
+390 ELSLYFENYLK

>member
-24 LSRFQIRWSNRRYE
+24 LSRFQIRWTNRRYE

-52 GHYVLQMAYGF
+52 WHYVLQMVCGF
-63 RAKGDEVGAVV
+63 RAKGDEIGAVV
-74 NVLFYTPI
+74 NVLFYSPV

-176 RYAYASYGMVG
+176 RYTYTTYGLAGIMV
-187 FLALAMVGAICYRP
+187 LAMVGAICYRP
-201 LLYSVAPL
+201 LLYCVGPL

-214 ISFIISFLGYGYNMI
+214 ISFTISFLGYGYNMI
-229 PAEVRLEQETADMYS
+229 PAEVRLELD
-244 TYTTV
+244 
-249 IEMRYHRKIIEEN
+249 
-262 TTEDLLPFDRYA
+262 
-274 YASYGMVGFLALAM
+274 
-288 VGAICYRPLLY
+288 
-299 SVAPLMLFSLI
+299 
-310 SFIISFLGYGYNM
+310 
-323 IPAEVRLEQE
+323 

-345 EDVGLASEKISI
+345 EEVGLGSEKISI

-390 ELSLYFENCLK
+390 ELSLYFENYLK

>member
-46 SMFVLA
+46 SMFVLV
-52 GHYVLQMAYGF
+52 GHYVLQMLYGF
-63 RAKGDEVGAVV
+63 RAKGDEIGAVV
-74 NVLFYTPI
+74 NVLFYSPI
-82 SFIISYATYNLICY
+82 SFIVSYAAYNLICY
-96 RSGRKKFALLG
+96 RSGRKKFVLMG

-124 TPRGMHMGEW
+124 APRGMHLGEW

-142 AVTIMYSTYTTV
+142 AVTIMYSVYTTV

-161 KIIEENTTEDLLPFD
+161 KIIEENTAEDFLPFD
-176 RYAYASYGMVG
+176 RYAYASYGLAGIMV
-187 FLALAMVGAICYRP
+187 LAMVSAICYRP
-201 LLYSVAPL
+201 LLYCVAPL

-229 PAEVRLEQETADMYS
+229 PAEVRLEMETA
-244 TYTTV
+244 
-249 IEMRYHRKIIEEN
+249 
-262 TTEDLLPFDRYA
+262 
-274 YASYGMVGFLALAM
+274 G
-288 VGAICYRPLLY
+288 
-299 SVAPLMLFSLI
+299 
-310 SFIISFLGYGYNM
+310 
-323 IPAEVRLEQE
+323 
-333 TADEP
+333 EP
-338 LEVMEES
+338 LEVMEVS
-345 EDVGLASEKISI
+345 EDVGLTSEKISI

-362 ASWCDKGGYRDSTV
+362 ASWCEKGGYRDSTV

-390 ELSLYFENCLK
+390 ELSLYFENYLK

-432 SECGFSS
+432 TECGFSS

>member
-7 VQFACCIIV
+7 VQFACCIIM

-24 LSRFQIRWSNRRYE
+24 LSRFQIRWTNRRYE

-52 GHYVLQMAYGF
+52 WHYVLQMVCGF
-63 RAKGDEVGAVV
+63 RAKGDEIGAVV
-74 NVLFYTPI
+74 NVLFYSPVS
-82 SFIISYATYNLICY
+82 SFISYATYNLICY
-96 RSGRKKFALLG
+96 RGGRKKFALMG

-134 LYVMLALF
+134 LYGMLVLF
-142 AVTIMYSTYTTV
+142 AVTILYSVYTTV

-176 RYAYASYGMVG
+176 RYAYASYGVASIMV
-187 FLALAMVGAICYRP
+187 LAMVGAICYRP
-201 LLYSVAPL
+201 LLYCVGPL

-214 ISFIISFLGYGYNMI
+214 ISFTISFLGYGYNMI
-229 PAEVRLEQETADMYS
+229 PAEVRLELD
-244 TYTTV
+244 
-249 IEMRYHRKIIEEN
+249 
-262 TTEDLLPFDRYA
+262 
-274 YASYGMVGFLALAM
+274 
-288 VGAICYRPLLY
+288 
-299 SVAPLMLFSLI
+299 
-310 SFIISFLGYGYNM
+310 
-323 IPAEVRLEQE
+323 

-345 EDVGLASEKISI
+345 EEVGLGSEKISI

-390 ELSLYFENCLK
+390 ELSLYFENYLK

>member
-24 LSRFQIRWSNRRYE
+24 LSRFQIRWTNRRYE

-52 GHYVLQMAYGF
+52 WHYVLQMVCGF
-63 RAKGDEVGAVV
+63 RAKGDEIGAVV
-74 NVLFYTPI
+74 NVLFYSPVS
-82 SFIISYATYNLICY
+82 SFISYATYNLICY
-96 RSGRKKFALLG
+96 RGGRKKFALLG

-116 CFFFGYND
+116 CFRIQC

-161 KIIEENTTEDLLPFD
+161 KIIEENTMEDLLPFD
-176 RYAYASYGMVG
+176 RYTYTTYGLAGIMV
-187 FLALAMVGAICYRP
+187 LAMVGAICYRP
-201 LLYSVAPL
+201 LLYCVGPL

-214 ISFIISFLGYGYNMI
+214 ISFTISFLGYGYNMI
-229 PAEVRLEQETADMYS
+229 PAEVRLELD
-244 TYTTV
+244 
-249 IEMRYHRKIIEEN
+249 
-262 TTEDLLPFDRYA
+262 
-274 YASYGMVGFLALAM
+274 
-288 VGAICYRPLLY
+288 
-299 SVAPLMLFSLI
+299 
-310 SFIISFLGYGYNM
+310 
-323 IPAEVRLEQE
+323 

-345 EDVGLASEKISI
+345 EEVGLGSEKISI

-362 ASWCDKGGYRDSTV
+362 ASWCDNGGFRDSTV

-390 ELSLYFENCLK
+390 ELSMYFENCLK

>member
-24 LSRFQIRWSNRRYE
+24 LSRFQIRWTNRRYE

-52 GHYVLQMAYGF
+52 WHYVLQMVCGF
-63 RAKGDEVGAVV
+63 RAKGDEIGAVV
-74 NVLFYTPI
+74 NVLFYSPV
-82 SFIISYATYNLICY
+82 SFFISYATYNLICY
-96 RSGRKKFALLG
+96 RGGRKKFALLG

-134 LYVMLALF
+134 LYVMLVLF
-142 AVTIMYSTYTTV
+142 AVTILYSVYTTV

-176 RYAYASYGMVG
+176 RYAYASYGVASIMV
-187 FLALAMVGAICYRP
+187 LAMVGAICYRP
-201 LLYSVAPL
+201 LLYCVGPL

-214 ISFIISFLGYGYNMI
+214 ISFTISFLGYGYNMI
-229 PAEVRLEQETADMYS
+229 PAEVRLELD
-244 TYTTV
+244 
-249 IEMRYHRKIIEEN
+249 
-262 TTEDLLPFDRYA
+262 
-274 YASYGMVGFLALAM
+274 
-288 VGAICYRPLLY
+288 
-299 SVAPLMLFSLI
+299 
-310 SFIISFLGYGYNM
+310 
-323 IPAEVRLEQE
+323 

-345 EDVGLASEKISI
+345 EEVGLGSEKISI

-390 ELSLYFENCLK
+390 ELSLYFENYLK

>member
-24 LSRFQIRWSNRRYE
+24 LSRFQIRWTNRRYE

-52 GHYVLQMAYGF
+52 WHYVLQMVCGF
-63 RAKGDEVGAVV
+63 RAKGDEIGAVV
-74 NVLFYTPI
+74 NVLFYSPV
-82 SFIISYATYNLICY
+82 SFFISYATYNLICY
-96 RSGRKKFALLG
+96 RGGRKKFALLG

-142 AVTIMYSTYTTV
+142 PVTIMYSTYTTV

-176 RYAYASYGMVG
+176 RYTYTTYGLAGIMV
-187 FLALAMVGAICYRP
+187 LAMVGAICYRP
-201 LLYSVAPL
+201 LLYCVGPL

-214 ISFIISFLGYGYNMI
+214 ISFTISFLGYGYNMI
-229 PAEVRLEQETADMYS
+229 PAEVRLELD
-244 TYTTV
+244 
-249 IEMRYHRKIIEEN
+249 
-262 TTEDLLPFDRYA
+262 
-274 YASYGMVGFLALAM
+274 
-288 VGAICYRPLLY
+288 
-299 SVAPLMLFSLI
+299 
-310 SFIISFLGYGYNM
+310 
-323 IPAEVRLEQE
+323 

-345 EDVGLASEKISI
+345 EEVGLGSEKISI

-390 ELSLYFENCLK
+390 ELSMYFENCLK